1 MIDPEL
7 EDDVREALLA
17 ERERPAVLNEEGKRR
32 VLARLVRGFATG
44 GHGQGALE
52 LPLGVLGD
60 AVVGVSL
67 LGLRATVLDA
77 ALRARELVH
86 AA

>member
-1 MIDPEL
+1 MRGAVEL
-7 EDDVREALLA
+7 AGGIEVTLA
-17 ERERPAVLNEEGKRR
+17 DGRR
-32 VLARLVRGFATG
+32 VLARLVRGFAG
-44 GHGQGALE
+44 GAHGQGALE
-52 LPLGVLGD
+52 LPSGVLGD